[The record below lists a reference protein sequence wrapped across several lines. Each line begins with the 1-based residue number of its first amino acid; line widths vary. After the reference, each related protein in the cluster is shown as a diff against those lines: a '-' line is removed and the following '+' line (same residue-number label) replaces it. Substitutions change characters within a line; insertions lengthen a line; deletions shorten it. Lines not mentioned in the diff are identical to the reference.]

1 MNWNWYIHALDREDS
16 EGTSKLNEE
25 VAQMHMGLARVIMS
39 PAPTNT

>member
-1 MNWNWYIHALDREDS
+1 MCDWAQ
-16 EGTSKLNEE
+16 GTGQLHEE